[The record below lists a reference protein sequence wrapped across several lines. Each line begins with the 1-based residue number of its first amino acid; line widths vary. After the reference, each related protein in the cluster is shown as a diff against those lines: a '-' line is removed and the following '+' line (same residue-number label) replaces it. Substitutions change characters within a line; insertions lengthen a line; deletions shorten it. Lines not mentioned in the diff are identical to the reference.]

1 MSASTSQVDNA
12 RAALQELLP
21 GLRSVSARARKL
33 LTEIADHT
41 YDGKLARRSPN
52 TAYLPELYDSC
63 GVGVEEMYPL
73 LQELDSA
80 NLIELEGQYPFE
92 DVKIPA
98 TAEGNI
104 PLADIANYCREHH
117 VSLRD
122 AIVEMKT
129 DVLEPRS

>member
-1 MSASTSQVDNA
+1 
-12 RAALQELLP
+12 
-21 GLRSVSARARKL
+21 ARKL

-73 LQELDSA
+73 LQELHA
-80 NLIELEGQYPFE
+80 AKLIELEGQYPFE

-98 TAEGNI
+98 GASGSV
-104 PLADIANYCREHH
+104 PLADVSHYCREHNT
-117 VSLRD
+117 SLRD
-122 AIVEMKT
+122 AIVEMKS
-129 DVLEPRS
+129 DALG